1 MTAPK
6 GRGLVLYLAVGAAAL
21 PGIAAVAAAQEAA
34 GPTVGG
40 SAYEQAYAAY
50 SNGSPPLPSSF
61 SYGSITDLELALG
74 AKGEKARA
82 EATISAQM
90 LTGTAAAIA
99 WSTAAAGLARP
110 DELMLPAY
118 STASPSMPE
127 TVFGARV
134 RTLYVKLDEGAF
146 SALAGRQVVNFG
158 KGVLWSPVDI
168 FDELDLSGLSPDRRG
183 SDALRLSE
191 ALGETGSL
199 DLVGAPTFDPAF
211 GRYALR
217 GTGLVG
223 GANLGFL
230 AAREGERGSW
240 EVGGDFKV
248 DLGPSFYGDAVYEL
262 PDSGG
267 GSLRAAGGADWSF
280 DLAERKVVIAVQ
292 YYYEGTG
299 AVADPLFPG
308 KDNLYASLAW
318 AAGDFFSL
326 SANAIWQI
334 DQEAQVTTL
343 IFTLDAAQNADLD
356 IYAQATTSSPPGTG
370 AVFVV
375 VAGAML
381 EVKF

>member
-6 GRGLVLYLAVGAAAL
+6 GRGLVLYLVVGAAAL
-21 PGIAAVAAAQEAA
+21 PGIAAVAAAQEA

-61 SYGSITDLELALG
+61 SYGSITDLELALS

-118 STASPSMPE
+118 SAASPSMPE

-168 FDELDLSGLSPDRRG
+168 FDELDLSGL
-183 SDALRLSE
+183 
-191 ALGETGSL
+191 
-199 DLVGAPTFDPAF
+199 
-211 GRYALR
+211 
-217 GTGLVG
+217 
-223 GANLGFL
+223 
-230 AAREGERGSW
+230 
-240 EVGGDFKV
+240 
-248 DLGPSFYGDAVYEL
+248 
-262 PDSGG
+262 
-267 GSLRAAGGADWSF
+267 
-280 DLAERKVVIAVQ
+280 
-292 YYYEGTG
+292 
-299 AVADPLFPG
+299 
-308 KDNLYASLAW
+308 
-318 AAGDFFSL
+318 
-326 SANAIWQI
+326 
-334 DQEAQVTTL
+334 
-343 IFTLDAAQNADLD
+343 
-356 IYAQATTSSPPGTG
+356 
-370 AVFVV
+370 
-375 VAGAML
+375 
-381 EVKF
+381 

>member
-6 GRGLVLYLAVGAAAL
+6 GRGLVLYLVVGAAAL
-21 PGIAAVAAAQEAA
+21 PGIAAVAAAQEA

-61 SYGSITDLELALG
+61 SYGSITDLELALS

-118 STASPSMPE
+118 SAASPSMPE

-230 AAREGERGSW
+230 AAREGERLVGSRRRLQ
-240 EVGGDFKV
+240 GR
-248 DLGPSFYGDAVYEL
+248 PRPEL
-262 PDSGG
+262 LRRR
-267 GSLRAAGGADWSF
+267 SLRASGLGWWQPARRRRRGLVLRSSRAEGRHRRPGASLSVSWDRV
-280 DLAERKVVIAVQ
+280 AMPRPIAVDL
-292 YYYEGTG
+292 EII
-299 AVADPLFPG
+299 
-308 KDNLYASLAW
+308 
-318 AAGDFFSL
+318 FS
-326 SANAIWQI
+326 
-334 DQEAQVTTL
+334 
-343 IFTLDAAQNADLD
+343 
-356 IYAQATTSSPPGTG
+356 
-370 AVFVV
+370 VFSR
-375 VAGAML
+375 
-381 EVKF
+381 